1 MLNAK
6 PEIFYC
12 CLKLINARIIA
23 KKSEVQKLYMQM
35 MSYFILNLIA
45 YAIFIKYFFSKIK
58 LLSNKVFNFYWEGI

>member
-1 MLNAK
+1 MQSRNLAEKNCFSMLNAK

-45 YAIFIKYFFSKIK
+45 YAIFYKIFFFKD
-58 LLSNKVFNFYWEGI
+58 

>member
-23 KKSEVQKLYMQM
+23 KKSEIQKLYMQM

-45 YAIFIKYFFSKIK
+45 YAIFYKIFFFKD
-58 LLSNKVFNFYWEGI
+58 